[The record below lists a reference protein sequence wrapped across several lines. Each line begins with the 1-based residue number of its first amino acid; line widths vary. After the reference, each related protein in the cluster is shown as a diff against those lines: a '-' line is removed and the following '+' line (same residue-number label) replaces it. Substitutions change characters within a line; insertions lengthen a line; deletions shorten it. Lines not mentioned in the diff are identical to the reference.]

1 MSLMTIYIS
10 PKAFT
15 RDHIATIQWNAIQS
29 WKQLGKEVDVVLIG
43 DDPGV
48 EEASIDL
55 EVRYIPHVNRNAS
68 GTPLL
73 SDIFLLARETSI
85 SPLMAYVN
93 ADIIL
98 LPNFLEISEK
108 LLRYEKQFLL
118 VGQRWDLDIREKINF
133 SEGWVDRIQTD
144 LKSRGRRHPAG
155 GSDYFVFPRT
165 CFMKLPDFAIGRS
178 GWDNWMLYE
187 ARMNGWKLIDCSNSI
202 DIIHQD
208 HDYAHLP
215 GGQPHYRQQ
224 ESFENVKLAGGKRTV
239 FSLLDCDWKMKKD
252 GSLTRPKLTNK
263 KILREIEIFPLVTL
277 KSRVLGDAAFA
288 VFHPKKAYGELR
300 RHFSKN
306 QENS

>member
-1 MSLMTIYIS
+1 MSVMTIFIS
-10 PKAFT
+10 PKAFI

-29 WKQLGKEVDVVLIG
+29 WKQFGKDVDIVLIG

-55 EVRYIPHVNRNAS
+55 EVRYIPHVKRNSS

-73 SDIFLLARETSI
+73 SDIFSLARETSI
-85 SPLMAYVN
+85 SPLLAYVN

-98 LPNFLEISEK
+98 LPNFLEIAESI
-108 LLRYEKQFLL
+108 LSYEKQFLL
-118 VGQRWDLDIREKINF
+118 VGQRWELYFREKINM
-133 SEGWVDRIQTD
+133 SDGWIDRIRED
-144 LKSRGRRHPAG
+144 IKNRGRRHPAG
-155 GSDYFVFPRT
+155 GSDYFIFPRN
-165 CFMKLPDFAIGRS
+165 CFMKMPDFAIGRS
-178 GWDNWMLYE
+178 GWDNWMFYE
-187 ARMNGWKLIDCSNSI
+187 ARMRGWKLIDCSDVI

-239 FSLLDCDWKMKKD
+239 FTLLDCDWKMKKD
-252 GSLTRPKLTNK
+252 GSLTRPSLTVK

-277 KSRVLGDAAFA
+277 KSRLLGEAFFA

-300 RHFSKN
+300 KFLTKN
-306 QENS
+306 NMNS